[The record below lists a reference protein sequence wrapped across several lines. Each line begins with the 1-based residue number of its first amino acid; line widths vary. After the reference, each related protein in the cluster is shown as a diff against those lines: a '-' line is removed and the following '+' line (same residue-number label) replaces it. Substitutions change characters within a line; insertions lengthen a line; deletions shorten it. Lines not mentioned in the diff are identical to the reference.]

1 MKAGDR
7 GGAGAGRLRKTWSTY
22 VPYALGIGG
31 NAGLNIVLL
40 SLLTRRLE
48 PSLYGGYTVAITAI
62 VLASSVAGQWLQQ
75 ATGRYLAGAS
85 RRAASYAKAAVLRG
99 AGAILAVLAALYV
112 LARVAEWFDG
122 RAGALWSICVI
133 AIAAQTL
140 FTLVGTA
147 LQSEQRAWP
156 YAIQQACA
164 SALKIAFSLLV
175 CRLWQNDVGA
185 LLLAVAAA
193 QCLGAAFGM
202 LRAGLF
208 ASDVRD
214 KLLSRRTR
222 MVFHKL
228 RIYGGAMTLWFIF
241 MNLAMYCDRLLVRA
255 LAGPEMA
262 GLYGAA
268 STLVVGSVNLVM
280 APILAAAWPQL
291 MGAWNARN
299 EQAAA
304 RQLGD
309 LLTWLLCAGA
319 VLVALVDAVAVP
331 ATRLFLGDK
340 FGAAATLLPLLLA
353 SSFCFSLGPFFH
365 KPLEFKERKAVMC
378 TIAALALLLNGVLSF
393 VLTPRFGGVGAGCAA
408 LAAGASYCAVS
419 GLIGRS
425 IVPWRIRFDWLAAV
439 AVLAM
444 LAAWAT
450 HQVAGVWRD
459 AGKFWALVA
468 ASGVFAVLF
477 AIAVAAVWA
486 MSRARRRFY
495 GGALKSR

>member
-1 MKAGDR
+1 MR
-7 GGAGAGRLRKTWSTY
+7 VGGQGGVGRLRKTWSTY
-22 VPYALGIGG
+22 VPYALGIGS

-48 PSLYGGYTVAITAI
+48 PTLYGGYTVAITVI

-99 AGAILAVLAALYV
+99 GGAIFLGLAALYV
-112 LARVAEWFDG
+112 LARVAQWFDVPD
-122 RAGALWSICVI
+122 GALWPLCVI

-156 YAIQQACA
+156 YAIQQAGA
-164 SALKIAFSLLV
+164 SALKIVFSLLV
-175 CRLWQNDVGA
+175 CGIAPNDVGA

-193 QCLGAAFGM
+193 QCLGAAFGA

-208 ASDVRD
+208 ARDVRD

-228 RIYGGAMTLWFIF
+228 RVYGGAMTLWFIF

-299 EQAAA
+299 GQAAA

-309 LLTWLLCAGA
+309 LLTWLLCAGT

-340 FGAAATLLPLLLA
+340 FGAAATLLPLLVA

-378 TIAALALLLNGVLSF
+378 TVAALALLLNGVLSL
-393 VLTPRFGGVGAGCAA
+393 VLTPRFGGIGAGCAA
-408 LAAGASYCAVS
+408 LTAGASYCAVS
-419 GLIGRS
+419 GFVGRS
-425 IVPWRIRFDWLAAV
+425 IVPWRIRFDLLAALASV
-439 AVLAM
+439 AVLAA
-444 LAAWAT
+444 LAT
-450 HQVAGVWRD
+450 HQLAWLWRD

-468 ASGVFAVLF
+468 ASGIFAALF
-477 AIAVAAVWA
+477 AFAVAAVWTA
-486 MSRARRRFY
+486 SRARRRFY
-495 GGALKSR
+495 GSALKGR